1 MANRYWVGGTNTW
14 DATAGT
20 KWSTTS
26 GGSGGAS
33 VPTSAD
39 SVFFDQAGTYTV
51 TISGT
56 RNCLDITVSA
66 GTVTFTSTGALT
78 VAGSMSLVSTTV
90 WNATGTIT
98 FTGSP
103 TVTTNTVTIGA
114 PITYNSTSGTM
125 TLGSA
130 LTLANTRT
138 FTLTAGTLNLVSYTL
153 TTGLFSSSNS
163 NTRVIAFGTGNITV
177 NGATGT
183 LWTTSTVTNLTTT
196 GTQVVNV
203 SNSTAG
209 NTTITS
215 GSLSEANSI
224 SFNFTTGSYA
234 LTLTA
239 GTKRNLNFTG
249 FGAGTVSNTAQ
260 TIYGNMILSNDMT
273 LTGGANI
280 WTLGGTVVSTRDV
293 DLANKTALGFPLT
306 FNATGSTFRFLRNTT
321 LNTNYTWQTGNF
333 DLNGFELSVTTFVR
347 TPGFGAVSM
356 TANGGRVN
364 VTGTSGVVLDP
375 QPSASYYISG
385 VVPIYLTPTST
396 PSGRTISSLGQ
407 GFSLYFSGAVSQ
419 TDTLSIT
426 PTNFYVKNLD
436 STGFSGTFNAT
447 GLYWEVYGSLFF
459 NSSTSF
465 SGFSSKVLY
474 LWGSGVQETIGGT
487 TSFPTFGTVSTL
499 GSNSNYKLNQ
509 NVTTTDSF
517 GVGNGTLDLNG
528 KTVTTK
534 RGSSS
539 GTIAMSGGTI
549 VLTGS
554 NSDPPSIQPV
564 WNTTDPATFT
574 GSGTISCTSNL
585 DKYIGPAGRTLPTIN
600 QGGTGTL
607 SLEDDGTGTGY
618 VLNDLTSTATSNT
631 TIVLPVNVT
640 TTFTNFT
647 LSGASTA
654 QVTLRSGG
662 SGTRAT
668 ISKASGTVSVSYLT
682 IQDIAATG
690 GATWNA
696 FTTNGNVDGGN
707 NTGWNF
713 SGATTQTLLP
723 SLVTNTNVFYLTTIT
738 PTGPPLLPDLYVNTN
753 VFYTPTVS
761 AAYTLAPAL
770 YVNPNTFYAPTVSA
784 AYTLAPALYVNTNV
798 FYSPTVTVGAVDL
811 APALYTNT
819 NTFYTPTVSAAY
831 TLAPAL
837 YANTNVFYAPT
848 VSATYTLAPALY
860 ANTNVFYS
868 ATITQTGGTQTLL
881 PNLYVNTN
889 VFYSPTV
896 TPGAVNLAP
905 ARYVNPNVFYAATVT
920 PGAVDLAPALYTNTN
935 VFYSPT
941 VSTGVILAPE
951 LFVNTNV
958 FYTPALVYP
967 QIVYPDLFVNANIF
981 YAAFC
986 YLYPFHPN
994 DVRPGSPSAASGPR
1008 QDLPPAPNAARQ
1020 NIPLSSSGRQ
1030 PMPAAPNAGRQ
1041 NLPLSSSARQPMPF
1055 D

>member
-1 MANRYWVGGTNTW
+1 
-14 DATAGT
+14 
-20 KWSTTS
+20 
-26 GGSGGAS
+26 
-33 VPTSAD
+33 
-39 SVFFDQAGTYTV
+39 
-51 TISGT
+51 
-56 RNCLDITVSA
+56 
-66 GTVTFTSTGALT
+66 
-78 VAGSMSLVSTTV
+78 MSLISATV
-90 WNATGTIT
+90 WSATGLIT

-103 TVTTNTVTIGA
+103 TVTTNTVTIA
-114 PITYNSTSGTM
+114 SVTYDAAGGTM

-130 LTLANTRT
+130 LTIAATRT
-138 FTLTAGTLNLVSYTL
+138 FTLTRGTLNLVSYTL
-153 TTGLFSSSNS
+153 TTAFFSSNNS
-163 NTRVIAFGTGNITV
+163 NTRKISFGTGNITV
-177 NGATGT
+177 NSVTGVP
-183 LWTTSTVTNLTTT
+183 WTTATTTGLTTD

-203 SNSTAG
+203 SNASGTPIA
-209 NTTITS
+209 ITS

-224 SFNFTTGSYA
+224 SFNFTTGTYA
-234 LTLTA
+234 LTHTA

-249 FGAGTVSNTAQ
+249 FAGTVSNTAQ
-260 TIYGNMILSNDMT
+260 TIYGNMILSNGAT
-273 LTGGANI
+273 FTGGANV
-280 WTLGGTVVSTRDV
+280 WTLGGTTVSTRDV

-306 FNATGSTFRFLRNTT
+306 FDASGSTFKFARNTT
-321 LNTNYTWQTGNF
+321 LATYTWSNGNL
-333 DLNGFELSVTTFVR
+333 DLNGFEVTVATLVR
-347 TPGFGAVSM
+347 SGGGGV
-356 TANGGRVN
+356 TAGGGRFK
-364 VTGTSGVVLDP
+364 VTGNSTTVVNLSSSGTFDD
-375 QPSASYYISG
+375 
-385 VVPIYLTPTST
+385 VPVELTYAGGTGT
-396 PSGRTISSLGQ
+396 RTISDFGGG
-407 GFSLYFSGAVSQ
+407 GFSLAFSGAA
-419 TDTLSIT
+419 TDTVSFSSSAT
-426 PTNFYVKNLD
+426 VRNLD
-436 STGFSGTFNAT
+436 TTNFSGTLNFGGTVNA
-447 GLYWEVYGSLFF
+447 YGSLFF
-459 NSSTSF
+459 NSTTTVTGTSTRTLN
-465 SGFSSKVLY
+465 LY
-474 LWGSGVQETIGGT
+474 GSATQYTIGAT
-487 TSFPTFGTVSTL
+487 TTFPAFNVMVPQ
-499 GSNSNYKLNQ
+499 NASNYLLNK
-509 NVTTTDSF
+509 NITLTSAF
-517 GVGNGTLDLNG
+517 GIIGSAALDLNG
-528 KTVTTK
+528 KTVTAQQGYGLNLGLGTPAITM
-534 RGSSS
+534 SS
-539 GTIAMSGGTI
+539 GTIA
-549 VLTGS
+549 LTGDNTS
-554 NSDPPSIQPV
+554 LSGLPV
-564 WNTTDPATFT
+564 WDTTDPVTFV
-574 GSGTISCTSNL
+574 GSGTISCTSSSS
-585 DKYIGPAGRTLPTIN
+585 KYIGPAGRTLPTIN

-607 SLEDDGTGTGY
+607 LLEDDGTGTGY
-618 VLNDLTSTATSNT
+618 VLNDLTSTATSA
-631 TIVLPVNVT
+631 TIIELQQLAT

-647 LSGASTA
+647 LSGTSTA

-662 SGTRAT
+662 SGVRAT
-668 ISKASGTVSVSYLT
+668 ISKASGTVSTSYLT

-713 SGATTQTLLP
+713 TGATTQTLLP

-738 PTGPPLLPDLYVNTN
+738 QTGPPQTLLPDLYVNLNVFYAPTVSAAYTLAPALYVNPN

-770 YVNPNTFYAPTVSA
+770 YTNTNVFYAPTVSA
-784 AYTLAPALYVNTNV
+784 
-798 FYSPTVTVGAVDL
+798 GAVDL
-811 APALYTNT
+811 APALYTNA
-819 NTFYTPTVSAAY
+819 NVFYAPTVSAGAVN
-831 TLAPAL
+831 LAPAL

-860 ANTNVFYS
+860 TNTNVFYS

-881 PNLYVNTN
+881 PNLYTNTN

-905 ARYVNPNVFYAATVT
+905 ALYVNPNTFYSATVAA
-920 PGAVDLAPALYTNTN
+920 GAVDLAPALYVNTN

-941 VSTGVILAPE
+941 VSAGDILAPE